1 LKKTIFG
8 QLIIQVVI
16 LFTFIPFAFNLL
28 INIRLNKKF
37 SEEFANLFCNC
48 KTRHMPKSPALKVS
62 YVNRHKK
69 KLSSIVE
76 IKRLNSRNSVPLEIS
91 LFLEVSSGS
100 NKVLANL
107 VSELEALNARRKTSN
122 LSTLR
127 HTCIKK
133 KDSTFETKSV
143 AFNLDENNRPIKN
156 KQKQSFIQNVSKSFN
171 LDEENHKSAKR
182 TTIKTSSIKRGS
194 FFKRNSL
201 LFTNSCNSISQNMRR
216 RQFSLRSDYSKLSL
230 DNL

>member
-1 LKKTIFG
+1 LKKTKFG

-16 LFTFIPFAFNLL
+16 LITFIPFAFNLL

-37 SEEFANLFCNC
+37 SEEFANLFCYR
-48 KTRHMPKSPALKVS
+48 KTTHIPKSPALKVF
-62 YVNRHKK
+62 YANRHKK

-76 IKRLNSRNSVPLEIS
+76 IKKLNSRNSVPIEIS

-100 NKVLANL
+100 SKVLANL
-107 VSELEALNARRKTSN
+107 VSELEVLNSRRKTSN
-122 LSTLR
+122 LSALKPTCLR
-127 HTCIKK
+127 K

-143 AFNLDENNRPIKN
+143 AFNLDENNRPVR

-171 LDEENHKSAKR
+171 LDGENHISPKKTS
-182 TTIKTSSIKRGS
+182 IKTATIKRGS

-201 LFTNSCNSISQNMRR
+201 LFTNSCNSISQNIRR
-216 RQFSLRSDYSKLSL
+216 RQFSLRSEYSKLSL
-230 DNL
+230 DDI